1 MSREAKMQKARYV
14 FLTGCCVIALSI
26 NGMAQN
32 QNRIYGKI
40 TTVDGE
46 EFTGLIRWD
55 KNEASWVDILNGSK
69 EISREKIREARQKYS
84 ELKRKREDSFWGI
97 ITRRRPSRDW
107 SDASLSGIR
116 FGHIQVLEPTGS
128 NRALLTLKSGEQ
140 VEFINGSTD
149 IGNDNRGIVIE
160 DENSGEIE
168 FDWRD
173 IERIDFMKT
182 KPGALSNFGEAL
194 YGTLTTRRG
203 DSFTGLISWDVDEA
217 LSADIL
223 DGSERGRKRKIK
235 FADIE
240 WIERYSSRG
249 AALKLKSGKEIV
261 LRGSNDVDSGN
272 RGILVADPGFGQVKI
287 EWNDFKKLEFGS
299 LQALF
304 SYNDFDGGKRIRGTV
319 YTADDDAYT
328 GIIRWDNDEE
338 YTWELL
344 DGEYDDMEF
353 DIEFGKIKSIEKES
367 SRAALVTILD
377 GRQFRLRG
385 SNDVTDGNRGVFIEV
400 TDGGLVVVDWDDFE
414 RVEFEKK

>member
-1 MSREAKMQKARYV
+1 MHKIKYV
-14 FLTGCCVIALSI
+14 FLAGCCVIVLSI

-32 QNRIYGKI
+32 QSRIYGKI
-40 TTVDGE
+40 ITVDGD

-69 EISREKIREARQKYS
+69 EISREKIREARQKYR
-84 ELKRKREDSFWGI
+84 ELERKREESFWGI

-116 FGHIQVLEPTGS
+116 FGHVQVLVPTGS
-128 NRALLTLKSGEQ
+128 NRALLTLKSGNQ

-160 DENSGEIE
+160 DEKAGEIKL
-168 FDWRD
+168 DWRD
-173 IERIDFMKT
+173 IERIDFMNT
-182 KPGALSNFGEAL
+182 KSDATSNFGEAL

-203 DSFTGLISWDVDEA
+203 DSFTGLICWDVDEVF
-217 LSADIL
+217 SSDIL

-235 FADIE
+235 FADIV
-240 WIERYSSRG
+240 WIERYSSSG
-249 AALKLKSGKEIV
+249 AALKLKSGQEIV

-272 RGILVADPGFGQVKI
+272 RGILIADPGFGQVQVK
-287 EWNDFKKLEFGS
+287 WNDFKKLEFRS
-299 LQALF
+299 LEAPF

-319 YTADDDAYT
+319 YMADNTSYT
-328 GIIRWDNDEE
+328 GVIRWDNDEE

-367 SRAALVTILD
+367 SRAALVTVLD

-385 SNDVTDGNRGVFIEV
+385 SNDVTDGNRGIFIEV
-400 TDGGLVVVDWDDFE
+400 TNGDLVVVDWDDFK
-414 RVEFEKK
+414 RVEFKN